1 MIQTM
6 RLSIHLLLAATMVMA
21 MSETILPAS
30 TEQAPAGQFSY
41 VEYDRLVAK
50 YVDARGRVNY
60 AGLKQELDVA
70 PAQTLVRTSQMWGTE
85 KTEGQVGAAVGRLL
99 KVRSSSSA
107 SLKVARSCYTRSR
120 PSIYEWPSVKESILD
135 ALRASKKK

>member
-1 MIQTM
+1 M
-6 RLSIHLLLAATMVMA
+6 RR
-21 MSETILPAS
+21 TI
-30 TEQAPAGQFSY
+30 E
-41 VEYDRLVAK
+41 LVAML
-50 YVDARGRVNY
+50 VLVAPPGPT
-60 AGLKQELDVA
+60 LIDVA